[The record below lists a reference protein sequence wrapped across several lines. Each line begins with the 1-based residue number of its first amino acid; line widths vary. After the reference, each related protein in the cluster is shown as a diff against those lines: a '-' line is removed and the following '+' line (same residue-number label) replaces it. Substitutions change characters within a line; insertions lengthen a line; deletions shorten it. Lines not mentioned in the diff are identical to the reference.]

1 MRVCWRTVQWE
12 EAAKAAEAA
21 RTGYAL
27 MTTTAEYEGF
37 NNISNKEWIWGF
49 PQIPSQSD
57 ASYNF
62 YYLDATYVGAYS
74 SFMADPHLKDTFI
87 EGDIRLPLFQ
97 WMREGYL
104 GYKKFHMRAGRVV
117 LKLFSKFRGAIQ
129 TDGYERYDLLDAKKG
144 I

>member
-1 MRVCWRTVQWE
+1 
-12 EAAKAAEAA
+12 
-21 RTGYAL
+21 

-74 SFMADPHLKDTFI
+74 SLWPIPILKDTFT

-104 GYKKFHMRAGRVV
+104 DIKISLRADDTADLVLMRAAEMYLIEAEAKVR
-117 LKLFSKFRGAIQ
+117 
-129 TDGYERYDLLDAKKG
+129 DGVALAQAVAPLNTLRNAPWVG
-144 I
+144 IMG

>member
-1 MRVCWRTVQWE
+1 MLTGQWE

-21 RTGYAL
+21 RAGYTL

-74 SFMADPHLKDTFI
+74 SFMADPHLKDI
-87 EGDIRLPLFQ
+87 ISE
-97 WMREGYL
+97 
-104 GYKKFHMRAGRVV
+104 
-117 LKLFSKFRGAIQ
+117 
-129 TDGYERYDLLDAKKG
+129 
-144 I
+144 

>member
-1 MRVCWRTVQWE
+1 
-12 EAAKAAEAA
+12 
-21 RTGYAL
+21 

-74 SFMADPHLKDTFI
+74 SFMADPHLKDTFT
-87 EGDIRLPLFQ
+87 EGDIRLPLYSAVVVI
-97 WMREGYL
+97 REYPS
-104 GYKKFHMRAGRVV
+104 RADSAAFAASSHCPV
-117 LKLFSKFRGAIQ
+117 SK
-129 TDGYERYDLLDAKKG
+129 
-144 I
+144 

>member
-1 MRVCWRTVQWE
+1 
-12 EAAKAAEAA
+12 
-21 RTGYAL
+21 

-104 GYKKFHMRAGRVV
+104 GYIPHACR
-117 LKLFSKFRGAIQ
+117 
-129 TDGYERYDLLDAKKG
+129 
-144 I
+144 